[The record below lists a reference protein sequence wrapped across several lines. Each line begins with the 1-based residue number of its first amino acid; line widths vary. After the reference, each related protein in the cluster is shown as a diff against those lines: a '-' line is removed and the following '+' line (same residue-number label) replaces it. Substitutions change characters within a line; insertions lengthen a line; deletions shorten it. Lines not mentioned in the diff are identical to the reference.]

1 MKERITPQTVGQ
13 MFELDFSEREKGT
26 AMSRED
32 IKFCE
37 TVESSIVHLEDLHYE
52 MPLPFKHQNIQL
64 PNNYTQAEKRLTG
77 LKRRLKADDKYYA
90 DYCSFVADIISEG
103 YARKVDDEFKDEV
116 GRTWYLPH
124 HGIYHPQKSK
134 VRVVFDCSATFEGHS
149 LNDKLL

>member
-1 MKERITPQTVGQ
+1 MKERISPQAVSQ

-37 TVESSIVHLEDLHYE
+37 TVGGIVHLEDLHYE

-64 PNNYTQAEKRLTG
+64 PNNYAQAEKSLTG
-77 LKRRLKADDKYYA
+77 LKKRLKADARYYA
-90 DYCSFVADIISEG
+90 DYCSFMADIISKG
-103 YARKVDDEFKDEV
+103 YARKVDDELEDEV

-124 HGIYHPQKSK
+124 YGIYHSQKSK
-134 VRVVFDCSATFEGHS
+134 VRVVF
-149 LNDKLL
+149 